1 MEIDIIKIGNS
12 QGIRIPH
19 HLLSQLGMEG
29 KVEMEVKK
37 DSLVIK
43 SKAKKEPRKNWEETF
58 AKYADV
64 KGEELL
70 DGYIPNKFDEEEWEW

>member
-19 HLLSQLGMEG
+19 HLLAQLGMEG

-37 DSLVIK
+37 SALVIK
-43 SKAKKEPRKNWEETF
+43 PKTTKKPRQGWEDVF
-58 AKYADV
+58 AKHAVNNVEKLSDP
-64 KGEELL
+64 
-70 DGYIPNKFDEEEWEW
+70 YIQSKFDEEDWQW